1 MIKYLI
7 FAVLL
12 ILNSSAYAQKFTAVK
27 DIEQIEKLLIE
38 NSSKINTIVSDFI
51 QEKHLAFIDEV
62 IISEGK
68 FWLKD
73 NNSIRWEYYEPFSHT
88 IIIHDNKFMTKDDRG
103 RVSSFN
109 VNSNPVFKEINNL
122 IVSSARGDLISDE
135 KFVLIAFENESSY
148 LLKMTP
154 VDENVKQV
162 INNTELYFDKKN
174 LSVTKVVM
182 IENDDDYTVISFK
195 NRQFNVPVENSI
207 FDIN

>member
-1 MIKYLI
+1 MIKYLAFI
-7 FAVLL
+7 FLFL
-12 ILNSSAYAQKFTAVK
+12 ISSVYAQNYTAVK
-27 DIEQIEKLLIE
+27 DIEQLEKLLIE
-38 NSSKINTIVSDFI
+38 NSNKINTIVSDFV

-62 IISEGK
+62 VISEGK

-73 NNSIRWEYYEPFSHT
+73 NTSIRWEYYEPFSHT
-88 IIIHDNKFMTKDDRG
+88 IIIHDNKFMTRDDRG

-135 KFVLIAFENESSY
+135 KFKLAAFENESYY

-162 INNTELYFDKKN
+162 ISNTELYFDKNN

-182 IENDDDYTVISFK
+182 IENDNDFTVISFK
-195 NRQFNVPVENSI
+195 NRQFNVQVESSI